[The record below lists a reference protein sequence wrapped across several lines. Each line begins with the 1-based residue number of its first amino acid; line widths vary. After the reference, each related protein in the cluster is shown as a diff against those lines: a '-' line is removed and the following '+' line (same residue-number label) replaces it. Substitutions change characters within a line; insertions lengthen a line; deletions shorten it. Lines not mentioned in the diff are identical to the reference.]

1 MPVVLR
7 ASSASPV
14 RALLSTTVR
23 RSLIPASRAPF
34 VFRASAPIR
43 TMSDITPVFSKDA
56 APPAGPY
63 SHAIKTPTA
72 IYCSGQI
79 PCDAN
84 GNLVEG
90 TIGEKT
96 AVCIGNLK
104 AVLTAAGS
112 SIERVVKVNI
122 FLADMSLFADM
133 NKEYEKWFTH
143 KPARS
148 CVAVKQLP
156 KAVDVE
162 IECIALP

>member
-1 MPVVLR
+1 MLIAARAFPLR
-7 ASSASPV
+7 ALFSHPV
-14 RALLSTTVR
+14 RHTLTSTLRKT
-23 RSLIPASRAPF
+23 SPPAIWTPARNMA
-34 VFRASAPIR
+34 
-43 TMSDITPVFSKDA
+43 DITPVFSKDA

-63 SHAIKTPTA
+63 SQAIKTPSA

-79 PCDAN
+79 PCDAA
-84 GNLVEG
+84 GNLIEG
-90 TIGEKT
+90 AIDVKT
-96 AVCIGNLK
+96 AACISNLK

-112 SIERVVKVNI
+112 SIEKVVKVNI
-122 FLADMSLFADM
+122 FLADMSLFGDM

-156 KAVDVE
+156 KNVDVE

>member
-1 MPVVLR
+1 MNLKNCQ
-7 ASSASPV
+7 
-14 RALLSTTVR
+14 LSCQ
-23 RSLIPASRAPF
+23 LDLKANF
-34 VFRASAPIR
+34 N
-43 TMSDITPVFSKDA
+43 
-56 APPAGPY
+56 Y
-63 SHAIKTPTA
+63 EQSHAIKTPTA

-79 PCDAN
+79 PCDSN

-96 AVCIGNLK
+96 AACISNLK

>member
-1 MPVVLR
+1 M
-7 ASSASPV
+7 A
-14 RALLSTTVR
+14 
-23 RSLIPASRAPF
+23 
-34 VFRASAPIR
+34 
-43 TMSDITPVFSKDA
+43 DITPVFSKDA
-56 APPAGPY
+56 APHLRPDKQQ

-79 PCDAN
+79 PSDSQ

-96 AVCIGNLK
+96 AACISNLK

-122 FLADMSLFADM
+122 FLADMSSFADM

-148 CVAVKQLP
+148 CVAVKTLP
-156 KAVDVE
+156 KNVDVE